1 MNVKELL
8 DVLAPETYVQICN
21 SGVYCCSELP
31 YRKIRSFLDCEVFGI
46 DICNG
51 VLRIKIGEVN
61 NVSTTASVNRGTSK
75 NADAYAYG
83 VKDGTISIQ
92 NINDAIDSDLS
103 VRG

>member
-31 YRKIRSFLDCEVFGI
+31 YRKIKSLLDCEVFGI

-51 VLRIKIGEVN
+51 VLRVSVSAVN
-61 NVSTTASVNRGTSK
+61 SVSTTVSINCGT
-75 NADAYAYG
+75 
-83 VKDGTISIQ
+83 
-92 NINDAIDSDLS
+92 IDSDSS